1 MGIQI
6 SNTGSGGVSMGVDFW
21 NSVEI
26 GMFLELAFTPA
37 ERNFEEKIHGILEE
51 KIPVIHDN

>member
-1 MGIQI
+1 MEG
-6 SNTGSGGVSMGVDFW
+6 DFW

-37 ERNFEEKIHGILEE
+37 ERNFEEKNTWNSGR
-51 KIPVIHDN
+51 KNTGNT